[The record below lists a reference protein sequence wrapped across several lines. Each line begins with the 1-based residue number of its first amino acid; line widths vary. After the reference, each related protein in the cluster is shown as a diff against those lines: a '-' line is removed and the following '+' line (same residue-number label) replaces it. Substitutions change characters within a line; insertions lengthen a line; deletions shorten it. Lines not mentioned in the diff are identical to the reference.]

1 MYVLVVNAGSSSLKY
16 QLFNMEHEEVIA
28 KGVVE
33 KIGVTQA
40 DETGAKIPVNGIS
53 GYKRL
58 SDNKE
63 NKEEMV
69 IANHSVATELM
80 LKNLLSSECGV
91 ISSLDEIY
99 AVGHRVVNG
108 GKWLTKP
115 TLVNEGVVADLR
127 KCLDIAPVH
136 TKAHLMGLEGCI
148 EHMPQTP
155 QVLVIDTAFHSTMPK
170 TAYTYPIKKETRDR
184 LSIRRYGFH
193 GSSHRYVSAKAIEY
207 LGGNAEGTKVITCHL
222 GNGSSI
228 GAVKDGK
235 IVDTSMGFTPL
246 EGVIMGSRCGTI
258 DPAIVPF
265 IMENEGIAA
274 KDMGDWMNKECGFLG
289 MCGASD
295 LRDVERMISE
305 GDEEAKLAL
314 DILCYQIK
322 KYVGSYAAAMNG
334 VDAVVFTAGIGEN
347 TVSVR
352 QKSLE
357 GMEFFGIKVDPEKN
371 KNARSLSEP
380 IDISADDSRVR
391 VYVIYTNEELVIAR
405 DTKEV
410 VENLAK

>member
-16 QLFNMEHEEVIA
+16 QVFNMENEEVIA

-33 KIGVTQA
+33 KIGVMKT
-40 DETGAKIPVNGIS
+40 DESGAKVPADGITS
-53 GYKRL
+53 YKRL
-58 SDNKE
+58 SDGTE
-63 NKEEMV
+63 NRQEMV

-80 LKNLLSSECGV
+80 LGNLLSAEHG
-91 ISSLDEIY
+91 IIKSLDEIY

-115 TLVNEGVVADLR
+115 TLVNESVIADLR

-148 EHMPQTP
+148 EHMPKTP

-170 TAYTYPIKKETRDR
+170 KAYTYPIKKETRER

-235 IVDTSMGFTPL
+235 IIDTSMGFTPL
-246 EGVIMGSRCGTI
+246 EGVIMGSRCGSI

-265 IMENEGIAA
+265 VMENEGIAA

-289 MCGASD
+289 MCGSSD
-295 LRDVERMISE
+295 LRDVERMIGE
-305 GDEEAKLAL
+305 GNEEAKLAL
-314 DILCYQIK
+314 DILGYQVK

-347 TVSVR
+347 NPTIR
-352 QKSLE
+352 QLAME
-357 GMEFFGIKVDPEKN
+357 GMEFFGIKIDPEKN
-371 KNARSLSEP
+371 KNARSLAEP
-380 IDISADDSRVR
+380 IDISADDSKVR
-391 VYVIYTNEELVIAR
+391 IYVIFTNEELVIAR

-410 VENLAK
+410 VDNL